1 MDPTRS
7 HTFDGPGNTEQYSGR
22 YIMYGAENRTQSASI
37 VILNKEDENISNIQG
52 NLCYSEVKPITLN

>member
-22 YIMYGAENRTQSASI
+22 YIMYGPENRTQSASI
-37 VILNKEDENISNIQG
+37 VILNRELKTGI
-52 NLCYSEVKPITLN
+52 YITF